1 MKNLMRALSI
11 FIILVL
17 ISACATRGRNF
28 DMEKVESL
36 IPGQS
41 TIDDATEKL
50 GKPVMKKSG
59 ENGEVI
65 YGWRYITVTPMG
77 SKGQVVTIAFSN
89 DGKMIKVLKKS
100 EVNQ

>member
-1 MKNLMRALSI
+1 MKKYISKTA
-11 FIILVL
+11 IIIISLV
-17 ISACATRGRNF
+17 ISACVTHGRNF
-28 DMEKVESL
+28 DMEKVDAL

-41 TIDDATEKL
+41 TIADATEKL

-59 ENGEVI
+59 ENGEAI
-65 YGWRYITVTPMG
+65 YGWRYISSTPMG
-77 SKGQVVTIAFSN
+77 SKGQVVTISFSN